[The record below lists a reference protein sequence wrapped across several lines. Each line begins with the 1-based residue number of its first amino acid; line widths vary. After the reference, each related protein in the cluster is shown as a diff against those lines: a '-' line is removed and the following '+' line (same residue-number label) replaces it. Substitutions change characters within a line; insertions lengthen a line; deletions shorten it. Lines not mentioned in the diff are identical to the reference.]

1 MSCSNTK
8 YTVYTDGAYSSLHNS
23 GGIGVIILR
32 DNELIYTYSKNFTKT
47 TNQKME
53 VTAVIYALNMLKD
66 AKHIKIITD
75 SMYTIGCASLG
86 WKRKKNIQLWK
97 VFDKYYKQMIEAGCC
112 IEFQHVKGHTGEK
125 YNTMCDALA
134 VAARDE
140 FSFK

>member
-1 MSCSNTK
+1 MSCSSTK

-53 VTAVIYALNMLKD
+53 VIAVIYALNMLKD
-66 AKHIKIITD
+66 AKSIKIVTD

-97 VFDKYYKQMIEAGCC
+97 VFDKYYKQMLEKGCN
-112 IEFQHVKGHTGEK
+112 IEFQHVKGHTGDK
-125 YNTMCDALA
+125 YNTMCDNLA
-134 VAARDE
+134 VKARE
-140 FSFK
+140 EINLI